1 MHALFSLLPL
11 VAAILLDRAGTRRLG
26 RAAGR
31 HAGRAAPPPR
41 GCSSAP
47 VHDAHAGV
55 GGSAHHRRRRVRPRR
70 SGHGA
75 DVAFLLQVTPSVWT
89 AYRAEHATGIS
100 AGTWLLILG
109 ELLCWGT
116 FGIYEADPRLIV
128 LGATGVTASLLV
140 LARIATRRTPA
151 AELIDTVTPA
161 TTSRYG
167 RGVDDI
173 SPELIGRGPLSRPI
187 PAKT

>member
-26 RAAGR
+26 GAAGR

-75 DVAFLLQVTPSVWT
+75 DRCFPAAGHAFGMDGLPS
-89 AYRAEHATGIS
+89 RAHHGH
-100 AGTWLLILG
+100 LG
-109 ELLCWGT
+109 WHM
-116 FGIYEADPRLIV
+116 AAHPRRDVV
-128 LGATGVTASLLV
+128 LGHLRHIRSQPPANRPRRADARVRRKEPRGIVATLALGAIGVPNRLMPLRP
-140 LARIATRRTPA
+140 ARVP
-151 AELIDTVTPA
+151 TVQSTQRFP
-161 TTSRYG
+161 
-167 RGVDDI
+167 
-173 SPELIGRGPLSRPI
+173 
-187 PAKT
+187 